1 MLVKTISK
9 MKSVILLISIIVL
22 FSNVDKSYQQ
32 LNACSYVSQFDSTGT
47 ALGAASIV
55 ASINECCL
63 LCQVNAQCQ
72 SWTFACAPNS
82 NQGYCFLKSS
92 VGQLY
97 PCGGSKINLI
107 LIFQQLNLLIYI
119 EDLRESKIFHLQL
132 LPQLQQH

>member
-1 MLVKTISK
+1 
-9 MKSVILLISIIVL
+9 MKSLLLLISVIVL
-22 FSNVDKSYQQ
+22 LEKINLSYQQ
-32 LNACSYVSQFDSTGT
+32 LNQCSYVSHFDSTGT
-47 ALGAASIV
+47 ALGAANIV

-97 PCGGSKINLI
+97 PCGGSKLI
-107 LIFQQLNLLIYI
+107 IRRHYFSHYLFFI
-119 EDLRESKIFHLQL
+119 
-132 LPQLQQH
+132 